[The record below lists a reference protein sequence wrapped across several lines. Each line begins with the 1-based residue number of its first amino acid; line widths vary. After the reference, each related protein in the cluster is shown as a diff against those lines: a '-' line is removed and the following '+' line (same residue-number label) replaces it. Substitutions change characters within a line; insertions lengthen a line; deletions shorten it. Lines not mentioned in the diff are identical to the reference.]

1 VDFPLDA
8 EVYCTEGVCGR
19 STTIIVNPTT
29 EKVTHIGV
37 RDADQAHT
45 EYLVPVDMVAS
56 TTATSIH
63 LSCTRAK
70 LVGLEQFI
78 ETEYIEVWTPYY
90 ADELG
95 YSYSGPQMVAVEH
108 KLLPPGTLAVSRGM
122 IVEATDGYVG
132 TVDQLIVDP
141 TSGQVTHFVLSKGHI
156 WDEANVTLAVSHVD
170 RVEGDTVYLRLNK
183 ESIELTPAVQARR
196 LYSKE
201 EINVM
206 SIELV
211 VVTFDDEDKAGKAR
225 QALQALNKKGIA
237 EIRNMAVLVK
247 EQDGK
252 VKFTEA
258 ADVDARQGTLFGA
271 VAGGLIG
278 LLGGPA
284 GVVIGA
290 AAGAAT
296 GRVAA
301 GKIDRGFSDEYL
313 EHLQEQLK
321 PGSSALVT
329 LVEEASVEK
338 LAEALASLNGQLA
351 RQPLTDE
358 VVEQLLNQSAS
369 ETGEDSPNKTV

>member
-1 VDFPLDA
+1 
-8 EVYCTEGVCGR
+8 
-19 STTIIVNPTT
+19 
-29 EKVTHIGV
+29 
-37 RDADQAHT
+37 
-45 EYLVPVDMVAS
+45 MVAS
-56 TTATSIH
+56 TTAKSIQ
-63 LSCTRAK
+63 LRCTRDELAEM
-70 LVGLEQFI
+70 EQFI
-78 ETEYIEVWTPYY
+78 ETEYVEVWTPYY

-95 YSYSGPQMVAVEH
+95 YSYTGPQMVAVEH

-132 TVDQLIVDP
+132 TVDQLVLES

-156 WDEANVTLAVSHVD
+156 WGETDVTLAVSHVD
-170 RVEGDTVYLRLNK
+170 RVEGDTVYLKLNK

-206 SIELV
+206 NIELV
-211 VVTFDDEDKAGKAR
+211 VVTFNEEDKADKAR
-225 QALQALNKKGIA
+225 QALQALSKKDIA

-252 VKFTEA
+252 VNFREA
-258 ADVDARQGTLFGA
+258 ADVDARQGALFGA
-271 VAGGLIG
+271 IAGGLIG

-313 EHLQEQLK
+313 KHLQEQLK

-329 LVEEASVEK
+329 LVEAASVEK
-338 LAEALASLNGQLA
+338 VAEALAGLNGQLA

-358 VVEQLLNQSAS
+358 VVEQLLDQGES
-369 ETGEDSPNKTV
+369 ETGEDFPNKTV